1 MNYQTLKLENHGK
14 VWVMT
19 INRPEALNALNSKV
33 IEEMASVIELLA
45 KKDFSEC
52 AALILTGHGEKSF
65 VAGGDIKEM
74 STLTATQALK
84 FAETGHQLLNGFEN
98 LKIPVIAAVNGFA
111 LGGGCELALAC
122 DFIYA
127 SDNAKFALP
136 EVTLGLMPGFGGTVR
151 LSRVIGQNRAKELT
165 YTGEMITAAEAYRLG
180 LVNKVLPLAE
190 LLPAAMKAAQTISL
204 RAPVAI
210 AHAKKSILQ
219 AFDADMKQALAIEG
233 KEFSGLFE
241 TGDMREGTKAF
252 MEKRKPQFGGQ

>member
-14 VWVMT
+14 VWVLT
-19 INRPEALNALNSKV
+19 IHRPEALNALNSKV
-33 IEEMASVIELLA
+33 IEEMGSVIEWLG

-52 AALILTGHGEKSF
+52 AALILTGQGEKSF

-74 STLTATQALK
+74 SALSAKQAQK
-84 FAETGHQLLNGFEN
+84 FAETGHQLLNSFEN

-165 YTGEMITAAEAYRLG
+165 YTGEMITAQEAYRLG
-180 LVNKVLPLAE
+180 LVNQVLPLAE
-190 LLPAAMKAAQTISL
+190 LLPAAIKTAQTIST

-219 AFDADMKQALAIEG
+219 TFDSDMKQAVVIEA
-233 KEFSGLFE
+233 KEFSALFE
-241 TGDMREGTKAF
+241 TQDMREGTKAF